1 MGPEDTSKDLA
12 RVIDLSAARKAK
24 EDALDEPM
32 HSPSGMHPAFRMP
45 QIRKDRKERGV
56 E

>member
-1 MGPEDTSKDLA
+1 MGTEDSSKDLA
-12 RVIDLSAARKAK
+12 RVIDFSAAKKAK

-32 HSPSGMHPAFRMP
+32 NNPGPMHPAFRMA
-45 QIRKDRKERGV
+45 QIRKAREERG